1 MAPSLVLEGMI
12 GSAASVLI
20 KKAAG
25 MECMF
30 ATRRTNMIV
39 AWLELRK
46 GVSNVSWN
54 LVLVIETN

>member
-1 MAPSLVLEGMI
+1 MVPVLVLEGTI
-12 GSAASVLI
+12 GSVASMLI
-20 KKAAG
+20 MKAAG

-30 ATRRTNMIV
+30 ATQRINMIV
-39 AWLELRK
+39 AWLKLRE